1 MVRMNKNVFSQL
13 AAEFEKM
20 EQTINYQ
27 RKVIATMQKPPVCP
41 CYKVP
46 ADGRICVVPDLP
58 KMKLEDCSWK
68 EIAMYAESG
77 MADKVFALGDTKK
90 VPLTNGTTI
99 TVRII
104 GFYHDVDSDGNTLPI
119 TFETVETLNDDYV
132 MNDEWTNKGGWE
144 ASKLRRVLNEEI
156 STLLPYTLKAV
167 IRSCTKQTGLGGNSK
182 KIGLTSDPLFIL
194 SEQEIFGRKIYS
206 IGGEGKW
213 YDWYRQENTE
223 YGKCKQNG
231 ERDWR
236 WERSPYSDNAGYFC
250 SVYDSG
256 DADYDY
262 ASGSGGVSFG
272 FCV

>member
-1 MVRMNKNVFSQL
+1 MNKNVFSQL
-13 AAEFEKM
+13 AAEFDRM
-20 EQTINYQ
+20 ERTINYQ
-27 RKVIATMQKPPVCP
+27 KEVIASMQKPPVCP
-41 CYKVP
+41 CCKVP
-46 ADGRICVVPDLP
+46 ADGRIYGIPDLP
-58 KMKLEDCSWK
+58 KMKLDDCSWA
-68 EIAMYAESG
+68 EIDMYGKSG

-167 IRSCTKQTGLGGNSK
+167 IRSCTKKTGLGGNSK
-182 KIGLTSDPLFIL
+182 EIGLTSDPLFIL

-236 WERSPYSDNAGYFC
+236 WERSPCSGNTSLFCCVYNSGNANISGASYSY
-250 SVYDSG
+250 
-256 DADYDY
+256 
-262 ASGSGGVSFG
+262 GVSFG